1 MNATALE
8 QAQAMLENK
17 IYEIAKT
24 NGLSN
29 DEIEP
34 ITDGVYDAGKYLASA
49 RKVMWIMK
57 EPYDEIVDGK
67 PVGGGWN
74 LAKDCFAKSDAW
86 SNPSWQPIIYS
97 MYGNKHNLLWKN
109 MDWIRD
115 DRSMAEVLQEIAYIN
130 VSKIPNR
137 TVSDDGYIGECY
149 RIWKEILFE
158 QIRVYDSDVMIF
170 AKTFM
175 HFRDDLQKGLRSL
188 GELSFNGTIAG
199 EAYEWK
205 GKLLLSIMHPNN
217 RSITRE
223 VYVNSII
230 EAINKHLNN
239 NQL

>member
-17 IYEIAKT
+17 IYERAKT

-29 DEIEP
+29 EEIEP

-67 PVGGGWN
+67 PIGGGWN

-97 MYGNKHNLLWKN
+97 IYGLKHKLLWKN

-115 DRSMAEVLQEIAYIN
+115 DRSMAEILQEIAYIN
-130 VSKIPNR
+130 VSKMPNQ

-149 RIWKEILFE
+149 RIWKNILFE
-158 QIRVYDSDVMIF
+158 QIEVYNPDVMIF
-170 AKTFM
+170 ASTFK
-175 HFRDDLQKGLRSL
+175 HFHCDIQRELRYL
-188 GELSFNGTIAG
+188 DEVSFDGTKAG

-205 GKLLLSIMHPNN
+205 GKLLLSVMHPNN

-223 VYVNSII
+223 IYVNSII
-230 EAINKHLNN
+230 EAIDKRFNTK
-239 NQL
+239 